1 MSADERY
8 QRYIQWRGLTRE
20 ANAAVRRCRR
30 RRVGDIDCYGFKEA
44 PPLGGTEHAAIK
56 QAYRRLAATNHT
68 LRFRD
73 ANMRVAVALARST
86 RGWRV
91 WATPT

>member
-8 QRYIQWRGLTRE
+8 QRYIQWRGLTHGGQRGRE
-20 ANAAVRRCRR
+20 EMPAKARAEY
-30 RRVGDIDCYGFKEA
+30 DCYGFKEA